1 VRERKIENKV
11 AKSVV
16 REMSIGEENYARS
29 IIPIRSDI
37 SMFSRG
43 TGAGPPVDLAGFIS
57 DGASPPM
64 RGAPS

>member
-1 VRERKIENKV
+1 VRERKIVDKV

-43 TGAGPPVDLAGFIS
+43 TIAN
-57 DGASPPM
+57 
-64 RGAPS
+64 